1 MVLETIHNA
10 LSLFRE
16 WILTLY
22 SPSQLILTFH
32 LLIRQVTTRMLV
44 PSAAFPHFLLVAVTE
59 TTLFKGH
66 FPINAARTFVG
77 TFNVEVTVFPW
88 TAPTLYPRASSIV
101 LVLFSGST
109 LGAAFDGVLFFSSR
123 FWDAEDRIVL
133 GYISRPFGLSLHV
146 LGNTSPRRGPWALME
161 SGPGSQILWPHTY
174 LKIFTL
180 NEIVIDL

>member
-88 TAPTLYPRASSIV
+88 TAPTPYPHARPTV
-101 LVLFSGST
+101 LTLSSGSA
-109 LGAAFDGVLFFSSR
+109 LGASFDGVPFFPSR
-123 FWDAEDRIVL
+123 FLDVEDRIVL

-146 LGNTSPRRGPWALME
+146 LGNVYPRREPWALM
-161 SGPGSQILWPHTY
+161 
-174 LKIFTL
+174 
-180 NEIVIDL
+180 